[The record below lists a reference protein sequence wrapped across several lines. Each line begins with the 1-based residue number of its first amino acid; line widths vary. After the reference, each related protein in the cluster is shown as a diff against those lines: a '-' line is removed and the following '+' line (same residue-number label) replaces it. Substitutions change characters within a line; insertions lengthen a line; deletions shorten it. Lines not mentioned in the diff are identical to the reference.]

1 MQRAIKWGL
10 RLTVALVALVAVGMG
25 VVVVSPP
32 DLLRVG
38 TGYAAKIVCS
48 NVFIAGRDAD
58 EVLRDDVQA
67 PGHPLLKLVGVGVD
81 LEGGLVHAALLGIVA
96 PSHAVY
102 RTGLG
107 CAVVAETDIEA
118 ARRLTAP
125 VSEAVPADEAL
136 AWPEG
141 EATSTPDPDLVDVL
155 GNADLLGPAA
165 RAVVVVK
172 DGKIVGEAYGP
183 GFNERTPLLGWSMT
197 KTVTAALLGLLQGE
211 GRIDLEAR
219 ALFPEW
225 SGDARRE
232 IALADLLA
240 MQSGLRFNENYGDVT
255 DVTRMLY
262 LEPDMGGYV
271 ASQTSEAPPGTRFNY
286 SSGETVLISRYW
298 MSRFADQAEAL
309 AFPRR
314 ALFDALGMR
323 SAVLEPDQAGT
334 FVGSSYLYATAR
346 DWARFGLLIAEG
358 GNWAGGPLLDPAFVA
373 RITEPSQTSD
383 GAYTRGQAWQNGPQG
398 ADSDFGL
405 PEDTVWML
413 GHDGQSIA
421 VIPSERLVVVRLGL
435 TPRRLDYR
443 PERLVEAV
451 RAALR

>member
-1 MQRAIKWGL
+1 MQRAIKWGV
-10 RLTVALVALVAVGMG
+10 RLTVALVALVVVGMG
-25 VVVVSPP
+25 VVLVSPP

-67 PGHPLLKLVGVGVD
+67 PGHPLLKLVGVDVD
-81 LEGGLVHAALLGIVA
+81 LEGGLVRAAMLGIVA

-107 CAVVAETDIEA
+107 CAVVAEADIGL
-118 ARRLTAP
+118 ARRLAAP

-141 EATSTPDPDLVDVL
+141 EAVPTPDPDLADVL
-155 GNADLLGPAA
+155 GNADLLGPSA

-172 DGKIVGEAYGP
+172 DGQIVGEAYGP
-183 GFNERTPLLGWSMT
+183 GFNQRTPLLGWSMT
-197 KTVTAALLGLLQGE
+197 KTVTATLLGLLQGE

-262 LEPDMGGYV
+262 LEPDMGAYV
-271 ASQTSEAPPGTRFNY
+271 ASLPSEAPPGTRFNY

-346 DWARFGLLIAEG
+346 DWARFGLLIAES
-358 GNWAGGPLLDPAFVA
+358 GNWAGRPLLDPAYVA
-373 RITEPSQTSD
+373 RITEPSETSD
-383 GAYTRGQAWQNGPQG
+383 GAYTRAQAWQNGPQG
-398 ADSDFGL
+398 ADNDFGL

-435 TPRRLDYR
+435 TPRRLEYR
-443 PERLVEAV
+443 PQRLVEAV

>member
-1 MQRAIKWGL
+1 
-10 RLTVALVALVAVGMG
+10 
-25 VVVVSPP
+25 
-32 DLLRVG
+32 
-38 TGYAAKIVCS
+38 
-48 NVFIAGRDAD
+48 
-58 EVLRDDVQA
+58 
-67 PGHPLLKLVGVGVD
+67 
-81 LEGGLVHAALLGIVA
+81 
-96 PSHAVY
+96 
-102 RTGLG
+102 
-107 CAVVAETDIEA
+107 
-118 ARRLTAP
+118 
-125 VSEAVPADEAL
+125 
-136 AWPEG
+136 
-141 EATSTPDPDLVDVL
+141 
-155 GNADLLGPAA
+155 
-165 RAVVVVK
+165 
-172 DGKIVGEAYGP
+172 
-183 GFNERTPLLGWSMT
+183 RTPLLGWSMT
-197 KTVTAALLGLLQGE
+197 KTVTATLVGLLQGE

-219 ALFPEW
+219 ALFPAW

-262 LEPDMGGYV
+262 LEPDMGAYV
-271 ASQTSEAPPGTRFNY
+271 ASLPSEAPPGTRFNY

-346 DWARFGLLIAEG
+346 DWARFGLLIAES
-358 GNWAGGPLLDPAFVA
+358 GNWAGRPLLDPAYVA
-373 RITEPSQTSD
+373 RITEPSERSD
-383 GAYTRGQAWQNGPQG
+383 GAYTRAQAWQNGPQG
-398 ADSDFGL
+398 ADNDFGL

-435 TPRRLDYR
+435 TPRRLEYR
-443 PERLVEAV
+443 PQRLVEAV